1 MNEERQGQSQ
11 TLTQKPPSTK
21 TRPQQMVITQRSGLP
36 TYDGS
41 IRIELSNRP
50 VPYHISRCYP
60 GTLSEAEC
68 RKFSLSS
75 CRLAC
80 MSLDVVRGRTPPQS
94 LQHSL
99 SGPCVQRLET
109 MSYLLE
115 NHMRTHQELKAK
127 LCYLPAVPMLVYTTL
142 VSPETTETV
151 VSLCVGKSTYWVTLV
166 FHRSGSRWI
175 CTTADLG

>member
-1 MNEERQGQSQ
+1 MMTVQ
-11 TLTQKPPSTK
+11 TQAQTQP
-21 TRPQQMVITQRSGLP
+21 MMITQRAGLP

-60 GTLSEAEC
+60 GALSEAEC
-68 RKFSLSS
+68 QKFSLAC

-94 LQHSL
+94 LQRTL
-99 SGPCVQRLET
+99 SGPCIQRLET
-109 MSYLLE
+109 LSYLLE
-115 NHMRTHQELKAK
+115 NHLRTHQELKAK

-142 VSPETTETV
+142 VSPNTIEVV
-151 VSLCVGKSTYWVTLV
+151 VSLAVGKSTYWVTLV
-166 FHRSGSRWI
+166 FRRSGSRWI

>member
-1 MNEERQGQSQ
+1 M
-11 TLTQKPPSTK
+11 
-21 TRPQQMVITQRSGLP
+21 ITQTQVQPRHLSVMDRSGLAAC
-36 TYDGS
+36 DGS

-60 GTLSEAEC
+60 GTMSEADC
-68 RKFSLSS
+68 RQFALSS

-94 LQHSL
+94 LQQAL
-99 SGPCVQRLET
+99 SGPCIQRLET

-115 NHMRTHQELKAK
+115 NHLRTHQELKAK
-127 LCYLPAVPMLVYTTL
+127 LCYLPAVPTLVHATL
-142 VSPETTETV
+142 VSPDTTETV
-151 VSLCVGKSTYWVTLV
+151 VSLGVGKTTYWVTLV
-166 FHRSGSRWI
+166 FRRTGSRWI

>member
-1 MNEERQGQSQ
+1 MMNMQMQEQP
-11 TLTQKPPSTK
+11 QKMTFGH
-21 TRPQQMVITQRSGLP
+21 RSGLP
-36 TYDGS
+36 TYDGF

-68 RKFSLSS
+68 QKFSLAS

-80 MSLDVVRGRTPPQS
+80 MCLDMIRGRTPPQS
-94 LQHSL
+94 LQHIL
-99 SGPCVQRLET
+99 SGPCLQRLET
-109 MSYLLE
+109 MSYLLQ
-115 NHMRTHQELKAK
+115 NHLRTHQELKEK

-142 VSPETTETV
+142 VSPDITETV
-151 VSLCVGKSTYWVTLV
+151 LRLAVGKSTYWVTLV
-166 FHRSGSRWI
+166 FKRSGSRWI